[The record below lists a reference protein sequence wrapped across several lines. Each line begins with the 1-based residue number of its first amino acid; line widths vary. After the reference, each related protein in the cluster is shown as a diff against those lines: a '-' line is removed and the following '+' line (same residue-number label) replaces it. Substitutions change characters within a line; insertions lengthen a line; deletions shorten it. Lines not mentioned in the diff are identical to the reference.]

1 MLQDAAGLGVA
12 GIGHNEGPPLVESQ
26 WHLVAWRMAVEEAW
40 KNPPIEV
47 VRRRLR
53 RAPTAWR
60 AHMVPINVARAER
73 ALVLV
78 VMA

>member
-12 GIGHNEGPPLVESQ
+12 GIGHNEGPPLVESE

-53 RAPTAWR
+53 RAQALGMTNR
-60 AHMVPINVARAER
+60 QYTLEVIER
-73 ALVLV
+73 GRYL
-78 VMA
+78 